1 MYVPLNTFNSFARI
15 GFKGYYFNWGIHL
28 TGKRSTCMSENKNY
42 SGELPAYTLHNISF
56 GKRGKLN
63 KVIFDV
69 KIRVY
74 NIFNKDYQSIL
85 WRAMPRR
92 NFELC
97 VGLKI

>member
-1 MYVPLNTFNSFARI
+1 
-15 GFKGYYFNWGIHL
+15 
-28 TGKRSTCMSENKNY
+28 MSENKNY
-42 SGELPAYTLHNISF
+42 SAELPAYTLHNISL
-56 GKRGKLN
+56 GKRGTLN
-63 KVIFDV
+63 KAIFDV